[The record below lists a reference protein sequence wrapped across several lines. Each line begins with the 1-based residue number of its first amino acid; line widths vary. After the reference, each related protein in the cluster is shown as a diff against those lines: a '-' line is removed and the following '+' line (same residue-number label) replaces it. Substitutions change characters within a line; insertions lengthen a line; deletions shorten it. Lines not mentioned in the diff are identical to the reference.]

1 VVMWA
6 GVCAPGQARGSPP
19 RLPSRRRHSPARKRP
34 TRRSGE
40 ARRGT
45 ACDHLVGH
53 RLFFLA
59 CSSAASFWAPN
70 VERVLAFRT
79 HAIGCPTAWMV
90 GTAEPR
96 EHCGVGDDLRAAG
109 GGSARKKLEGSN
121 FALIRA
127 PSKQPRGRSPPTAMP
142 SRQRP
147 PSKASRAHRKLGEN
161 AYPPIQRTAPIK
173 IAERKSPA
181 GKRGSVEGNQ
191 RSNSI
196 CITDSRRTV
205 TSKLTH
211 SSSLT
216 RWGSLMVQGLSRA
229 KA

>member
-127 PSKQPRGRSPPTAMP
+127 ALKAATGAITPDGDAKSSAAAKQSIASPQKIRRECLSTDSKDGPDLNR
-142 SRQRP
+142 
-147 PSKASRAHRKLGEN
+147 RK
-161 AYPPIQRTAPIK
+161 
-173 IAERKSPA
+173 KSPA
-181 GKRGSVEGNQ
+181 GKRGTVAGKRGTVEGNQ

-196 CITDSRRTV
+196 CIADSRCSV
-205 TSKLTH
+205 MAKL
-211 SSSLT
+211 SSPTPSPGIPTL
-216 RWGSLMVQGLSRA
+216 G
-229 KA
+229 K